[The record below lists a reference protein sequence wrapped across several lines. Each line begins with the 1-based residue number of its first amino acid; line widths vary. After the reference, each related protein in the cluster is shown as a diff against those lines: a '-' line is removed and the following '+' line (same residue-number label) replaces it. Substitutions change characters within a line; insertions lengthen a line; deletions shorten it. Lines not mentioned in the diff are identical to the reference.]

1 MDEPPPMTLAWV
13 KRITRSFMCFCGTV
27 LQPQEPMPLV
37 IFAKPA
43 GQWKNGCQSEP
54 PASMSRTLT
63 DGSAL
68 KRLANTQPAE
78 PPPVMM

>member
-1 MDEPPPMTLAWV
+1 
-13 KRITRSFMCFCGTV
+13 MCFCGTV
-27 LQPQEPMPLV
+27 DHPQEPMPLV

-43 GQWKNGCQSEP
+43 GMWKNGCLSEP
-54 PASMSRTLT
+54 PASSSSTFT

-68 KRLANTQPAE
+68 NRFASTQPAE